1 MLGNTLFYSEVDQ
14 LLSVV
19 DRLDELMREAGV
31 PYELIGG
38 MAVFLHVRSVSE
50 ENMRLTN
57 DVDVAIRRAD
67 LNRLREYAPRHGFEY
82 RHAAGIDMLIDPN
95 VRKAKG
101 AVHFVF
107 SGEKVRPNDLAPI
120 PEIGQPD
127 RFGQVC
133 VVPVGDLLQ
142 MKLTSYR
149 FKDMTHV
156 RDMLN
161 VGLIT
166 PEMEAA
172 LSAALRERL
181 DFIKAHE

>member
-1 MLGNTLFYSEVDQ
+1 MLANTLFYSEVDQ

-19 DRLDELMREAGV
+19 DRLGQLMDEAGI

-38 MAVFLHVRSVSE
+38 MAVFLHVRAVSE
-50 ENMRLTN
+50 ENTRLTN

-67 LNRLREYAPRHGFEY
+67 FDKLKQCASNHGFEY
-82 RHAAGIDMLIDPN
+82 RHAAGIDMLIDPLT
-95 VRKAKG
+95 RRAKG

-107 SGEKVRPNDLAPI
+107 AGEKVRPNDVAPI
-120 PEIGQPD
+120 PEITQPD
-127 RFGQVC
+127 RFGQIC
-133 VVPVGDLLQ
+133 VVPLGQLLH
-142 MKLTSYR
+142 MKLTSNR
-149 FKDMTHV
+149 LKDMTHV

-172 LSAALRERL
+172 LPSVLLGRL
-181 DFIKAHE
+181 DVIKAHE